1 MVTGPEV
8 GDYLALED
16 TWKGAACFLFH
27 EKGCS
32 KVWIR
37 DRSGTEQDGLRD
49 GFIHNKTRE
58 TGTFSS
64 LIYSAIEI
72 DSVQIIRN

>member
-1 MVTGPEV
+1 MGSKKEGYWDGTFCGWVVVRGPEV

-16 TWKGAACFLFH
+16 TWKGAACFLLH
-27 EKGCS
+27 EKGFS

-58 TGTFSS
+58 TGYFF
-64 LIYSAIEI
+64 
-72 DSVQIIRN
+72 